1 MTSTE
6 LPITG
11 HIDELRRRGIRTLI
25 VLTII
30 TIICLSFGLKS
41 FTVVVSLPP
50 SISFPN
56 FTSDSRS
63 SDSSVALRFYYPYP
77 NPFENIAVQL
87 TLLLKNTLLPPEV
100 KFIQTAPGQAFF
112 AQIHISLLLSII
124 CSIPIIAREVFAFIY
139 PALSTRTTTA
149 IYKITLPIL
158 LLFIM
163 GIVFSYLL
171 VIPFTLSFLY
181 KYGESLGAETFVT
194 VSDFMSFVLQF
205 MLGFGLAFQLPV
217 IMYGLSLTGLVDST
231 FWSKNLRYAIVI
243 IAIFGALITPDGSGI
258 TMWFVSI
265 PMIVLYVL
273 GIMIIRRAERHRIVM
288 SMRRQYEN
296 RQYASRTNN

>member
-1 MTSTE
+1 MTSAE

-41 FTVVVSLPP
+41 FTVVLSLPP
-50 SISFPN
+50 AISFPN

-149 IYKITLPIL
+149 IYKLTLPIL

-194 VSDFMSFVLQF
+194 VSDFMTFVLQF

-243 IAIFGALITPDGSGI
+243 LAIFGALITPDGSGI

-265 PMIVLYVL
+265 PMIVLYLL
-273 GIMIIRRAERHRIVM
+273 GIMIIRRAERHRIVV
-288 SMRRQYEN
+288 SMR
-296 RQYASRTNN
+296 

>member
-1 MTSTE
+1 MTSAE

-11 HIDELRRRGIRTLI
+11 HIDELRRRGIRTLL

-41 FTVVVSLPP
+41 FTVVLSLPP
-50 SISFPN
+50 AISFLN

-63 SDSSVALRFYYPYP
+63 SDSSVVLRFYYPYP

-87 TLLLKNTLLPPEV
+87 TLFLKDTLLPPEV

-139 PALSTRTTTA
+139 PALSTKTTTA

-181 KYGESLGAETFVT
+181 RYGESLGAETFVT
-194 VSDFMSFVLQF
+194 VSDFMTFVLQF
-205 MLGFGLAFQLPV
+205 MLGFGLAFQLPI
-217 IMYGLSLTGLVDST
+217 IMYGFSLTGLVDST

-273 GIMIIRRAERHRIVM
+273 GIMIIRRAERHRIVV

-296 RQYASRTNN
+296 RTNN

>member
-1 MTSTE
+1 MTSSE

-25 VLTII
+25 VLTVI

-41 FTVVVSLPP
+41 FTVVLYLPP
-50 SISFPN
+50 GISFPN
-56 FTSDSRS
+56 FTSGSNS
-63 SDSSVALRFYYPYP
+63 TDSSIVLRFYYPYP

-87 TLLLKNTLLPPEV
+87 TLFLKDTLLPTEV

-112 AQIHISLLLSII
+112 AQIHIALLLSII

-139 PALSTRTTTA
+139 PALSANTTTA

-158 LLFIM
+158 LLFII

-194 VSDFMSFVLQF
+194 VSDFMTFVLQF
-205 MLGFGLAFQLPV
+205 MLSFGLAFQLPV
-217 IMYGLSLTGLVDST
+217 IMYGLSIVGLVNST

-273 GIMIIRRAERHRIVM
+273 GIMIIRRAERHRIIV
-288 SMRRQYEN
+288 SMR
-296 RQYASRTNN
+296 

>member
-11 HIDELRRRGIRTLI
+11 HIDELRRRGIRTLL

-41 FTVVVSLPP
+41 FTVVLSLPP
-50 SISFPN
+50 AISFLN

-63 SDSSVALRFYYPYP
+63 SDSSVVLRFYYPYP

-87 TLLLKNTLLPPEV
+87 TLFLKDTLLPPEV

-139 PALSTRTTTA
+139 PALSTKTTTA

-181 KYGESLGAETFVT
+181 RYGESLGAATFVT
-194 VSDFMSFVLQF
+194 VSDFMTFVLQF
-205 MLGFGLAFQLPV
+205 MLGFGLTFQLPI
-217 IMYGLSLTGLVDST
+217 IMYGFSLTGLVDST

-296 RQYASRTNN
+296 RTNN

>member
-11 HIDELRRRGIRTLI
+11 HIDELRRRGIRTLL

-41 FTVVVSLPP
+41 FTVVLSLPP
-50 SISFPN
+50 AISFLN

-63 SDSSVALRFYYPYP
+63 SDSSIVFRFYYPYP

-87 TLLLKNTLLPPEV
+87 TLLLKDTLLPPEV

-139 PALSTRTTTA
+139 PALSTKTTTA

-181 KYGESLGAETFVT
+181 RYGESLGAETFVT
-194 VSDFMSFVLQF
+194 VSDFMTFVLQF

-217 IMYGLSLTGLVDST
+217 IMFGLSLTGLVDST

-296 RQYASRTNN
+296 RTNN

>member
-1 MTSTE
+1 MTSAE
-6 LPITG
+6 LPIIG

-41 FTVVVSLPP
+41 FTVVLSLPP
-50 SISFPN
+50 AISFPN

-194 VSDFMSFVLQF
+194 VSDFMTFVLQF

-243 IAIFGALITPDGSGI
+243 LAIFGALITPDGSGI

-265 PMIVLYVL
+265 PMIVLYLL
-273 GIMIIRRAERHRIVM
+273 GIMIIRRAERHRIVV
-288 SMRRQYEN
+288 SMR
-296 RQYASRTNN
+296 

>member
-11 HIDELRRRGIRTLI
+11 HIDELRRRGIRTLL

-87 TLLLKNTLLPPEV
+87 TLFLKDTLLPPEV

-139 PALSTRTTTA
+139 PALSTKTTTA

-181 KYGESLGAETFVT
+181 RYGESLGAATFVT

-217 IMYGLSLTGLVDST
+217 IMYGFSLTGLVDST

-243 IAIFGALITPDGSGI
+243 IAIFGAVITPDGSGI

-296 RQYASRTNN
+296 RTNN

>member
-6 LPITG
+6 LPLTG

-41 FTVVVSLPP
+41 FTVVFSLPRA
-50 SISFPN
+50 ISLPN

-124 CSIPIIAREVFAFIY
+124 CSIPIIAR
-139 PALSTRTTTA
+139 
-149 IYKITLPIL
+149 
-158 LLFIM
+158 
-163 GIVFSYLL
+163 
-171 VIPFTLSFLY
+171 
-181 KYGESLGAETFVT
+181 
-194 VSDFMSFVLQF
+194 
-205 MLGFGLAFQLPV
+205 
-217 IMYGLSLTGLVDST
+217 
-231 FWSKNLRYAIVI
+231 
-243 IAIFGALITPDGSGI
+243 
-258 TMWFVSI
+258 
-265 PMIVLYVL
+265 
-273 GIMIIRRAERHRIVM
+273 
-288 SMRRQYEN
+288 
-296 RQYASRTNN
+296 

>member
-1 MTSTE
+1 M
-6 LPITG
+6 L
-11 HIDELRRRGIRTLI
+11 

-41 FTVVVSLPP
+41 FTVVLSLPP
-50 SISFPN
+50 AISFLN
-56 FTSDSRS
+56 FTSDSHS
-63 SDSSVALRFYYPYP
+63 SDSSVVLRFYYPYP

-87 TLLLKNTLLPPEV
+87 TLLLKDTLLPPEV

-139 PALSTRTTTA
+139 PALSTKTTTA

-181 KYGESLGAETFVT
+181 RYGESLGAETFVT
-194 VSDFMSFVLQF
+194 VSDFMTFVLQF

-217 IMYGLSLTGLVDST
+217 IMFGLSLTGLVDST

-296 RQYASRTNN
+296 RTNN

>member
-11 HIDELRRRGIRTLI
+11 HIDELRRRGIRTLL

-41 FTVVVSLPP
+41 FTVVLSLPP
-50 SISFPN
+50 AISFLN

-63 SDSSVALRFYYPYP
+63 SDSSIVFRFYYPYP

-87 TLLLKNTLLPPEV
+87 TLLLKDTLLPPEV

-139 PALSTRTTTA
+139 PALSTKTTTA

-181 KYGESLGAETFVT
+181 RYGESLGAETFVT
-194 VSDFMSFVLQF
+194 VSDFMTFVLQF

-217 IMYGLSLTGLVDST
+217 IMFGLSLTGLVDST

-296 RQYASRTNN
+296 GTNN

>member
-1 MTSTE
+1 MTSAE

-11 HIDELRRRGIRTLI
+11 HIDELRRRGIRTLL

-41 FTVVVSLPP
+41 FTVVFSLPRA
-50 SISFPN
+50 ISLPN

-139 PALSTRTTTA
+139 PALSTKTTTA

-194 VSDFMSFVLQF
+194 VSDFMTFVLQF

-243 IAIFGALITPDGSGI
+243 LAIFGALITPDGSGI

-265 PMIVLYVL
+265 PMIVLYLL
-273 GIMIIRRAERHRIVM
+273 GIVIIRRAERHRIVV
-288 SMRRQYEN
+288 SMR
-296 RQYASRTNN
+296 

>member
-1 MTSTE
+1 MNSTE

-11 HIDELRRRGIRTLI
+11 HIDELRRRGIRTLL

-41 FTVVVSLPP
+41 FTVVLSLPP
-50 SISFPN
+50 AISFLN
-56 FTSDSRS
+56 LTSDSRS
-63 SDSSVALRFYYPYP
+63 SDSSVVLRFYYPYP

-87 TLLLKNTLLPPEV
+87 TLLLKDTLLPPEV

-139 PALSTRTTTA
+139 PALSTKTTTA

-181 KYGESLGAETFVT
+181 RYGESLGAETFVT
-194 VSDFMSFVLQF
+194 VSDFMTFVLQF

-217 IMYGLSLTGLVDST
+217 IMFGLSLTGLVDST

-273 GIMIIRRAERHRIVM
+273 GIMIIRRAERHRIVV

-296 RQYASRTNN
+296 RTNN

>member
-11 HIDELRRRGIRTLI
+11 HIDELRRRGIRTLL

-41 FTVVVSLPP
+41 FTVVFSLPP
-50 SISFPN
+50 AISFLN

-63 SDSSVALRFYYPYP
+63 SDSSVVLRFYYPYP

-87 TLLLKNTLLPPEV
+87 TLLLKDTLLPPEV

-139 PALSTRTTTA
+139 PALSTKTTTA

-181 KYGESLGAETFVT
+181 RYGESLGAETFVT
-194 VSDFMSFVLQF
+194 VSDFMTFVLQF

-217 IMYGLSLTGLVDST
+217 IMYGFSLTGLVDST

-296 RQYASRTNN
+296 RTNN

>member
-1 MTSTE
+1 MTSAE

-11 HIDELRRRGIRTLI
+11 HIDELRRRGIRTLL

-41 FTVVVSLPP
+41 FTVVLSLPQA
-50 SISFPN
+50 ISFLN
-56 FTSDSRS
+56 STSDSRS
-63 SDSSVALRFYYPYP
+63 SDSSVVLRFYYPYP

-87 TLLLKNTLLPPEV
+87 TLLLKDTLLPPEV

-139 PALSTRTTTA
+139 PALSTKTTTA

-194 VSDFMSFVLQF
+194 VSDFMTFVLQF

-217 IMYGLSLTGLVDST
+217 LMYGLSLTGLVDST

-273 GIMIIRRAERHRIVM
+273 GIMIIRRAERHRIVV

-296 RQYASRTNN
+296 RTNN

>member
-11 HIDELRRRGIRTLI
+11 HIDELRRRGIRTLL

-41 FTVVVSLPP
+41 FTVVLSLPQA
-50 SISFPN
+50 ISFLN

-63 SDSSVALRFYYPYP
+63 SDSSIVFRFYYPYP

-87 TLLLKNTLLPPEV
+87 TLLLKDTLLPPEV

-139 PALSTRTTTA
+139 PALSTKTTTA

-181 KYGESLGAETFVT
+181 RYGESLGAETFVT
-194 VSDFMSFVLQF
+194 VSDFMTFVLQF

-217 IMYGLSLTGLVDST
+217 IMFGLSLTGLVDST

-296 RQYASRTNN
+296 GTNN

>member
-1 MTSTE
+1 MTSAE

-41 FTVVVSLPP
+41 FTVVLSLSPA
-50 SISFPN
+50 ISFPN

-63 SDSSVALRFYYPYP
+63 TDSSVALRFYYPYP

-139 PALSTRTTTA
+139 PALSTKTTTT

-194 VSDFMSFVLQF
+194 VSDFMTFVLQF

-243 IAIFGALITPDGSGI
+243 LAIFGALITPDGSGI

-265 PMIVLYVL
+265 PMIVLYL
-273 GIMIIRRAERHRIVM
+273 MGIVIIRRAERHRIVV
-288 SMRRQYEN
+288 SMR
-296 RQYASRTNN
+296 

>member
-1 MTSTE
+1 MTSAE

-41 FTVVVSLPP
+41 FTVVLSLPP
-50 SISFPN
+50 AISFLN

-63 SDSSVALRFYYPYP
+63 SDSSVVLRFYYPYP

-87 TLLLKNTLLPPEV
+87 TLFLKDTLLPPEV

-194 VSDFMSFVLQF
+194 VSDFMTFVLQF

-217 IMYGLSLTGLVDST
+217 LMYGLSLTGLVDST

-273 GIMIIRRAERHRIVM
+273 GIMIIRRAERHRIVV

-296 RQYASRTNN
+296 RTNN

>member
-11 HIDELRRRGIRTLI
+11 HIDELRRRGIRTLL

-41 FTVVVSLPP
+41 FTVVLSLPP
-50 SISFPN
+50 AISFLN

-63 SDSSVALRFYYPYP
+63 SDSSVVLRFYYPYP

-87 TLLLKNTLLPPEV
+87 TLLLKDTLLPPEV

-139 PALSTRTTTA
+139 PALSTKTTTA

-181 KYGESLGAETFVT
+181 RYGESLGAETFVT
-194 VSDFMSFVLQF
+194 VSDFMTFVLQF

-217 IMYGLSLTGLVDST
+217 LMYGLSLTGLVDST

-243 IAIFGALITPDGSGI
+243 LAIFGALITPDGSGI

-296 RQYASRTNN
+296 RTNN

>member
-1 MTSTE
+1 MTSAE

-11 HIDELRRRGIRTLI
+11 HIDELRRRGIRTLL

-41 FTVVVSLPP
+41 FTVVFSLPP
-50 SISFPN
+50 AISFLN

-63 SDSSVALRFYYPYP
+63 SDSSVVLRFYYPYP

-87 TLLLKNTLLPPEV
+87 TLFLKDTLLPPEV

-139 PALSTRTTTA
+139 PALSTKTTTA

-194 VSDFMSFVLQF
+194 VSDFMTFVLQF

-243 IAIFGALITPDGSGI
+243 LAIFGALITPDGSGI

-265 PMIVLYVL
+265 PMIVLYLL
-273 GIMIIRRAERHRIVM
+273 GIMIIRRAERHRIVV

-296 RQYASRTNN
+296 RTNN

>member
-1 MTSTE
+1 MTSAE

-112 AQIHISLLLSII
+112 AQIHISLILSII

-205 MLGFGLAFQLPV
+205 MLGFGIAFQLPV

-265 PMIVLYVL
+265 PMIVLYLL
-273 GIMIIRRAERHRIVM
+273 GIMIIRRAERHRIVV
-288 SMRRQYEN
+288 SMR
-296 RQYASRTNN
+296 

>member
-11 HIDELRRRGIRTLI
+11 HIDELRRRGIRTLL

-41 FTVVVSLPP
+41 FTVVLSLPP
-50 SISFPN
+50 AISFLN

-63 SDSSVALRFYYPYP
+63 SESSVVLRFYYPYP

-87 TLLLKNTLLPPEV
+87 TLLLKDTLLPPEV

-139 PALSTRTTTA
+139 PALSTKTTTA

-181 KYGESLGAETFVT
+181 RYGESLGAETFVT
-194 VSDFMSFVLQF
+194 VSDFMTFVLQF

-217 IMYGLSLTGLVDST
+217 IMFGLSLTGLVDST

-296 RQYASRTNN
+296 RTNN

>member
-11 HIDELRRRGIRTLI
+11 HIDELRRRGIRTLL

-41 FTVVVSLPP
+41 FTVVLSLPP
-50 SISFPN
+50 AISFLN
-56 FTSDSRS
+56 FTSDSHS
-63 SDSSVALRFYYPYP
+63 SDSSIVFRFYYPYP

-87 TLLLKNTLLPPEV
+87 TLLLKDTLLPPEV

-139 PALSTRTTTA
+139 PALSTKTTTA

-181 KYGESLGAETFVT
+181 RYGESLGAETFVT
-194 VSDFMSFVLQF
+194 VSDFMTFVLQF

-217 IMYGLSLTGLVDST
+217 IMFGLSLTGLVDST

-273 GIMIIRRAERHRIVM
+273 GIMIIRRAERHRIVV

-296 RQYASRTNN
+296 RTNN

>member
-25 VLTII
+25 VLTVI

-41 FTVVVSLPP
+41 FTVVLSLPQ

-56 FTSDSRS
+56 FTSDSRAT
-63 SDSSVALRFYYPYP
+63 DSYVALRFYYPYP

-87 TLLLKNTLLPPEV
+87 TLFLKNTLLPTNV

-124 CSIPIIAREVFAFIY
+124 CSIPIIAREIFAFIY
-139 PALSTRTTTA
+139 PALSASTTTA
-149 IYKITLPIL
+149 IYKVTLPIL
-158 LLFIM
+158 LLFII

-194 VSDFMSFVLQF
+194 VSDFMAFVLNF

-243 IAIFGALITPDGSGI
+243 LTIFGALLTPDGSGI

-265 PMIVLYVL
+265 PMIVLYLL
-273 GIMIIRRAERHRIVM
+273 GILIIRRAERHRIDL
-288 SMRRQYEN
+288 SRRGRQYEN
-296 RQYASRTNN
+296 RTNT

>member
-11 HIDELRRRGIRTLI
+11 HIDELRRRGIRTLL

-41 FTVVVSLPP
+41 FTVVLSLPP
-50 SISFPN
+50 AISFLN
-56 FTSDSRS
+56 LTSDSRS
-63 SDSSVALRFYYPYP
+63 SDSSVVLRFYYPYP

-87 TLLLKNTLLPPEV
+87 TLLLKDTLLPPEV

-139 PALSTRTTTA
+139 PALSTKTTTA

-181 KYGESLGAETFVT
+181 RYGESLGAETFVT
-194 VSDFMSFVLQF
+194 VSDFMTFVLQF

-217 IMYGLSLTGLVDST
+217 IMFGLSLTGLVDST

-273 GIMIIRRAERHRIVM
+273 GIMIIRRAERHRIVV

-296 RQYASRTNN
+296 RTNN

>member
-11 HIDELRRRGIRTLI
+11 HIDELRRRGIRTLL

-41 FTVVVSLPP
+41 FTVVLSLPP
-50 SISFPN
+50 AISFLN

-63 SDSSVALRFYYPYP
+63 SDSSVVLRFYYPYP

-87 TLLLKNTLLPPEV
+87 TLLLKDTLLPPEV

-139 PALSTRTTTA
+139 PALSTKTTTA

-181 KYGESLGAETFVT
+181 RYGESLGAATFVT
-194 VSDFMSFVLQF
+194 VSDFMTFVLQF

-217 IMYGLSLTGLVDST
+217 IMYGFSLTGLVDST

-296 RQYASRTNN
+296 RTNN

>member
-11 HIDELRRRGIRTLI
+11 HIDELRRRGIRTLL

-41 FTVVVSLPP
+41 FTVVFSLPP
-50 SISFPN
+50 AISFLN

-87 TLLLKNTLLPPEV
+87 TLFLKDTLLPPEV

-139 PALSTRTTTA
+139 PALSTKTTTA

-171 VIPFTLSFLY
+171 VIPFTPSFLY
-181 KYGESLGAETFVT
+181 RYGESLGAETFVT
-194 VSDFMSFVLQF
+194 VSDFMTFVLQF
-205 MLGFGLAFQLPV
+205 MLGFGLAFQLPI
-217 IMYGLSLTGLVDST
+217 IMYGFSLTGLVDST

-296 RQYASRTNN
+296 RTNN

>member
-1 MTSTE
+1 MTSAE

-41 FTVVVSLPP
+41 FTVVLSLPP
-50 SISFPN
+50 GISSPN

-63 SDSSVALRFYYPYP
+63 TDSSVVFRFYYPYP

-87 TLLLKNTLLPPEV
+87 TLLLKSTLLPPEV

-112 AQIHISLLLSII
+112 AQIHISLLLSIM
-124 CSIPIIAREVFAFIY
+124 CSIPIIAREFFAFIY
-139 PALSTRTTTA
+139 PALSANTTTA

-158 LLFIM
+158 LLFTM
-163 GIVFSYLL
+163 GIIFSYLL

-181 KYGESLGAETFVT
+181 RYGESLGAETFVT
-194 VSDFMSFVLQF
+194 VSDFMTFVLQF

-217 IMYGLSLTGLVDST
+217 LMYGLSLTGLVDST

-243 IAIFGALITPDGSGI
+243 LAIFGALITPDGSGI

-273 GIMIIRRAERHRIVM
+273 GIMIIRRAERHRIVV

-296 RQYASRTNN
+296 RTNN

>member
-11 HIDELRRRGIRTLI
+11 HIDELRRRGIRTLL

-41 FTVVVSLPP
+41 FTVVLSLPP
-50 SISFPN
+50 AISFLN

-63 SDSSVALRFYYPYP
+63 SDSSVVLRFYYPYP

-87 TLLLKNTLLPPEV
+87 TLLLKDTLLPPEV

-139 PALSTRTTTA
+139 PALSTKTTTA

-181 KYGESLGAETFVT
+181 RYGESLGAETFVT
-194 VSDFMSFVLQF
+194 VSDFMTFVLQF

-217 IMYGLSLTGLVDST
+217 IMFGLSLTGLVDST

-296 RQYASRTNN
+296 RTNN

>member
-11 HIDELRRRGIRTLI
+11 HIDELRRRGIRTLL

-41 FTVVVSLPP
+41 FTVVLSLPP
-50 SISFPN
+50 AISFLN

-63 SDSSVALRFYYPYP
+63 SDSSVVLRFYYPYP

-87 TLLLKNTLLPPEV
+87 TLFLKDTLLPPEV

-124 CSIPIIAREVFAFIY
+124 CSIPIIAREVFAFVY
-139 PALSTRTTTA
+139 PALSTKTTTA

-181 KYGESLGAETFVT
+181 RSGESLGAATFVT
-194 VSDFMSFVLQF
+194 VSDFMTFVLQF

-217 IMYGLSLTGLVDST
+217 IMYGFSLTGLVDST

-296 RQYASRTNN
+296 RTNN

>member
-6 LPITG
+6 LPLTG

-25 VLTII
+25 VLTVI

-41 FTVVVSLPP
+41 FTVVLSLPP
-50 SISFPN
+50 AISFLN

-63 SDSSVALRFYYPYP
+63 SDSSVILRFYYPYP

-139 PALSTRTTTA
+139 PALSTKTTTA

-194 VSDFMSFVLQF
+194 VSDFMTFVLQF

-273 GIMIIRRAERHRIVM
+273 GIMIIRRAERHRIVV

-296 RQYASRTNN
+296 RTNN

>member
-11 HIDELRRRGIRTLI
+11 HIDELRRRGIRTLL

-30 TIICLSFGLKS
+30 TVICLSFGLKS
-41 FTVVVSLPP
+41 FTVVLSLPP
-50 SISFPN
+50 AISFLN

-63 SDSSVALRFYYPYP
+63 SDSSVVLRFYYPYP

-87 TLLLKNTLLPPEV
+87 TLFLKDTLLPPEV

-139 PALSTRTTTA
+139 PALSTKTTTA

-181 KYGESLGAETFVT
+181 RYGESLGAETFVT
-194 VSDFMSFVLQF
+194 VSDFMTFVLQF

-217 IMYGLSLTGLVDST
+217 IMYGFSLTGLVDST

-296 RQYASRTNN
+296 RTNN

>member
-1 MTSTE
+1 MTSAE

-87 TLLLKNTLLPPEV
+87 TLLLKSTLLPPEV

-265 PMIVLYVL
+265 PMIVLYLL
-273 GIMIIRRAERHRIVM
+273 GIMIIRRAERHRIVV
-288 SMRRQYEN
+288 SMR
-296 RQYASRTNN
+296 

>member
-1 MTSTE
+1 MTSSE

-41 FTVVVSLPP
+41 FTVVLSLPP
-50 SISFPN
+50 AISFPN

-63 SDSSVALRFYYPYP
+63 TDSSVALRFYYPYP

-139 PALSTRTTTA
+139 PALSTKTTTA

-194 VSDFMSFVLQF
+194 VSDFMTFVLQF

-243 IAIFGALITPDGSGI
+243 LAIFGALITPDGSGI

-273 GIMIIRRAERHRIVM
+273 GIMIIRRAERHRIIV
-288 SMRRQYEN
+288 SMR
-296 RQYASRTNN
+296 

>member
-11 HIDELRRRGIRTLI
+11 HIDELRRRGIRTLL

-41 FTVVVSLPP
+41 FTVVLSLPQA
-50 SISFPN
+50 ISFLN

-63 SDSSVALRFYYPYP
+63 SDSSIVFRFYYPYP

-139 PALSTRTTTA
+139 PALSTKTTTA

-194 VSDFMSFVLQF
+194 VSDFMTFVLQF

-217 IMYGLSLTGLVDST
+217 IMFGLSLTGLVDLT

-296 RQYASRTNN
+296 RTNN

>member
-1 MTSTE
+1 MTSAE

-11 HIDELRRRGIRTLI
+11 HIDELRRRGIRTLL

-41 FTVVVSLPP
+41 FTVVLSLPP
-50 SISFPN
+50 AISFPN

-139 PALSTRTTTA
+139 PALSTKTTTA

-194 VSDFMSFVLQF
+194 VSDFMTFVLQF

-243 IAIFGALITPDGSGI
+243 LAIFGALITPDGSGI

-265 PMIVLYVL
+265 PMIVLYLL
-273 GIMIIRRAERHRIVM
+273 GIMIIRRAERHRIVV

-296 RQYASRTNN
+296 RTNN

>member
-1 MTSTE
+1 
-6 LPITG
+6 L
-11 HIDELRRRGIRTLI
+11 L

-41 FTVVVSLPP
+41 FTVVLSLPP
-50 SISFPN
+50 AISFLN

-63 SDSSVALRFYYPYP
+63 SDSSIVFRFYYPYP

-139 PALSTRTTTA
+139 PALSTKTTTA

-181 KYGESLGAETFVT
+181 RYGESLGAETFVT
-194 VSDFMSFVLQF
+194 VSDFMTFVLQF

-217 IMYGLSLTGLVDST
+217 IMFGLSLTGLVDST

-296 RQYASRTNN
+296 RTNN

>member
-1 MTSTE
+1 MTSSE

-25 VLTII
+25 VLTVI

-41 FTVVVSLPP
+41 FTVVLSLPP
-50 SISFPN
+50 GISFPN
-56 FTSDSRS
+56 FTSGSNS
-63 SDSSVALRFYYPYP
+63 TDSSIVLRFYYPYP

-87 TLLLKNTLLPPEV
+87 TLFLKDTLLPPEV

-112 AQIHISLLLSII
+112 AQIHIALLLSII

-139 PALSTRTTTA
+139 PALSTKTTTT

-194 VSDFMSFVLQF
+194 VSDFMTFVLQF

-243 IAIFGALITPDGSGI
+243 LAIFGALITPDGSGI

-265 PMIVLYVL
+265 PMIVLYLL
-273 GIMIIRRAERHRIVM
+273 GIVIIRRAERHRIVV
-288 SMRRQYEN
+288 SMR
-296 RQYASRTNN
+296 

>member
-1 MTSTE
+1 MTSAE

-25 VLTII
+25 VLIVI

-41 FTVVVSLPP
+41 FTVVLSLPP

-56 FTSDSRS
+56 FTSDSHS
-63 SDSSVALRFYYPYP
+63 TDSSVVLRFYYPYP

-124 CSIPIIAREVFAFIY
+124 CSIPIIGREVFAFIY
-139 PALSTRTTTA
+139 PALSARTTTA

-194 VSDFMSFVLQF
+194 VSDFMTFVLQF

-231 FWSKNLRYAIVI
+231 FWSKNLRYSIVI
-243 IAIFGALITPDGSGI
+243 LAIFGALITPDGSGI

-265 PMIVLYVL
+265 PMIVLYLL
-273 GIMIIRRAERHRIVM
+273 GIMIIRRAERHRIVV

-296 RQYASRTNN
+296 RTNN

>member
-1 MTSTE
+1 MTSAE

-11 HIDELRRRGIRTLI
+11 HIDELRRRGIRTLL

-41 FTVVVSLPP
+41 FTVVLSLPP
-50 SISFPN
+50 AISFLN
-56 FTSDSRS
+56 FTSDS
-63 SDSSVALRFYYPYP
+63 SDSSVVLRFYYPYP

-87 TLLLKNTLLPPEV
+87 TLLLKDTLLPPEV

-139 PALSTRTTTA
+139 PALSTKTTTA

-181 KYGESLGAETFVT
+181 RYGESLGAATFVT
-194 VSDFMSFVLQF
+194 VSDFMTFVLQF

-217 IMYGLSLTGLVDST
+217 IMYGFSLTGLVDST

-296 RQYASRTNN
+296 RTNN

>member
-11 HIDELRRRGIRTLI
+11 HIDELRRRGIRTLL

-41 FTVVVSLPP
+41 FTVVLSLPP
-50 SISFPN
+50 AISFLN

-63 SDSSVALRFYYPYP
+63 SDSSVVLRFYYPYP

-87 TLLLKNTLLPPEV
+87 TLFLKDTLLPPEV

-139 PALSTRTTTA
+139 PALSTKTTTA

-181 KYGESLGAETFVT
+181 RYGESLGAETFVT
-194 VSDFMSFVLQF
+194 VSDFMTFVLQF

-217 IMYGLSLTGLVDST
+217 IMYGFSLTGLVDST

-296 RQYASRTNN
+296 RTNN